1 MNNPLLQSVQLAL
14 HNGAQAEAIE
24 LIDKVVDFC
33 IKHENGKVLDGWPR
47 DLIQLLVAYHMAKDT
62 ILVDQEQDEEIQ
74 GVYMWYNCDEEDD
87 WSLFKAGLPD
97 QEDGDAI
104 FMAFIYAS
112 ENDSIQG
119 VLQSNF
125 ILKCPEVTTKKLI
138 GIRHRQGAPTR
149 VTYTP
154 KLFNKILGI

>member
-62 ILVDQEQDEEIQ
+62 ILIDLEQDEEIT
-74 GVYMWYNCDEEDD
+74 GCLYV
-87 WSLFKAGLPD
+87 
-97 QEDGDAI
+97 
-104 FMAFIYAS
+104 
-112 ENDSIQG
+112 
-119 VLQSNF
+119 V
-125 ILKCPEVTTKKLI
+125 
-138 GIRHRQGAPTR
+138 
-149 VTYTP
+149 
-154 KLFNKILGI
+154 